1 MDVVLDAGANDLVVE
16 DGEAEVWA
24 DPENFE
30 ALAKVLSDK
39 GIPTDSAEII
49 RRPEL
54 TVELTDPKVA
64 AQVLRLVDR
73 MEELDDVQSV
83 TANYEIS
90 DAIADQ
96 IEE

>member
-1 MDVVLDAGANDLVVE
+1 MVVPV
-16 DGEAEVWA
+16 
-24 DPENFE
+24 
-30 ALAKVLSDK
+30 
-39 GIPTDSAEII
+39 
-49 RRPEL
+49 
-54 TVELTDPKVA
+54 TDPKVA
-64 AQVLRLVDR
+64 SQVLRLVDR